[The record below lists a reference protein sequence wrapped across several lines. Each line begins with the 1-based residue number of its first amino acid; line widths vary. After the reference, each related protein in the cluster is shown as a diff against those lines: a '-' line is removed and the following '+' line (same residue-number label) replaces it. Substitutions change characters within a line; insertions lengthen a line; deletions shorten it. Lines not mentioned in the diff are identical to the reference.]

1 MLRVLPGCSLRAASR
16 EVLPL
21 GGVVLFV
28 SPWLKVTQLLF
39 GASVEGNICL
49 DAGIEQRSGLWSSV
63 SLQELE
69 CITAFTKEV

>member
-1 MLRVLPGCSLRAASR
+1 M
-16 EVLPL
+16 
-21 GGVVLFV
+21 LFV